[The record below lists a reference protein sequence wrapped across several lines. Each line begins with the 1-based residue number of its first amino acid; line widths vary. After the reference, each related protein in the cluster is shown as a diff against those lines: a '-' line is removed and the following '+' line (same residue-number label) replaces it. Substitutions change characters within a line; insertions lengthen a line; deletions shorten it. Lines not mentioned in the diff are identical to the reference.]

1 MNSTRNRR
9 LPSTLCLALMVLGV
23 ALSGCALVLRKD
35 TDPKPMVSHER
46 IKLAETIRL
55 TRDTW
60 PEARWWRRFGDPQL
74 TALVEK
80 ALNGSPGMD
89 VVRSRTDVAKAK
101 IDAAWS
107 SAGPL
112 IGAMGMINRMHVSDA
127 GFLGVYAE
135 DLPRLGIRGPWYTT
149 ATVGL
154 TGSWNLDIWGK
165 DRALIRAAVGEANAR
180 AAEQAQAE
188 LVLAGGVSRLYFDI
202 QALHGL
208 IELLE
213 QSREVGAEMSAASQ
227 ARFKRGMEPRTVYEQ
242 TRLRQLEIDEQIS
255 NVKND
260 LRSLHEALRAVVGQ
274 PDLPPLG
281 RADLPVGQGQL
292 PQTLG
297 YELLARRPDLQAA
310 RWYVEASLDAVDAV
324 KAAFYPSFNLL
335 GFYGFDSM
343 DATWLFNKGAQQ
355 MMFTPMVNLPIF
367 DSGRLNAALRETRAT
382 SDMTIALYN
391 EAVFNAIRDVAQ
403 AGIRMQKIEAR
414 MAIQEDRL
422 KSVSYLHESAQAYK
436 ARGLVDR
443 VGAMEARLPL
453 LAEQVKA
460 LELRRLHLMAEI
472 DLIQA
477 LGGGYQ
483 QPAGAKNRA
492 IGANRF

>member
-1 MNSTRNRR
+1 MNSSRNRY
-9 LPSTLCLALMVLGV
+9 LTSALCLALMVLGV

-35 TDPKPMVSHER
+35 TDPNPMVPHER
-46 IKLAETIRL
+46 IKLAENIRL
-55 TRDTW
+55 ARDSW

-80 ALNGSPGMD
+80 ALQGSPGMD
-89 VVRSRTDVAKAK
+89 VVRARTDVAKAK
-101 IDAAWS
+101 IDAAWAG
-107 SAGPL
+107 AGPL
-112 IGAMGMINRMHVSDA
+112 IGAMGMVNRMHVSDA
-127 GFLGVYAE
+127 GFLGIYAE

-188 LVLAGGVSRLYFDI
+188 LVLAGGVARLYFDI

-208 IELLE
+208 LELLE

-227 ARFKRGMEPRTVYEQ
+227 ARFKRGLEPRSAHAQ
-242 TRLRQLEIDEQIS
+242 ARLRELEMDEQIS

-274 PDLPPLG
+274 PDLPPPG
-281 RADLPVGQGQL
+281 KAGLPVGQGQL

-355 MMFTPMVNLPIF
+355 MMLTPMVNLPIF
-367 DSGRLNAALRETRAT
+367 DSGRLNAALREARTA
-382 SDMTIALYN
+382 SDLTIAVYN
-391 EAVFNAIRDVAQ
+391 EEVLNAVKEVAQ
-403 AGIRMQKIEAR
+403 AGIHMQKIEAR
-414 MAIQEDRL
+414 MAIQNERL
-422 KSVSYLHESAQAYK
+422 QSVAYLRDSADAYRS
-436 ARGLVDR
+436 RGLADKVT
-443 VGAMEARLPL
+443 AMEARLPL

-472 DLIQA
+472 ALIQT

-483 QPAGAKNRA
+483 QPAGAKK
-492 IGANRF
+492 